1 MSSEIITP
9 LANALVDKLGDVGA
23 TGYRW
28 APKEVFR
35 PAGVVELPA
44 IERTPVD
51 APEDHLGQKDWT
63 LNFPVIFYFEL
74 AVAQGSQD
82 AAADIVEAFVSAIDA
97 DQGLGGLCQEAKVV
111 EVFEPEFL
119 EDANPQIR
127 WPARVQILK
136 FVG

>member
-9 LANALVDKLGDVGA
+9 LADALIAKLEEVGA

-28 APKEVFR
+28 APKEISR
-35 PAGVVELPA
+35 PAAVVELPA

-51 APEDHLGQKDWT
+51 TAEDHLGQKDWT
-63 LNFPVIFYFEL
+63 LNFPVIFYFDL

-82 AAADIVEAFVSAIDA
+82 AAVDIVEGFVSAVDA
-97 DQGLGGLCQEAKVV
+97 DQGLEGLCQEAKVV
-111 EVFEPEFL
+111 EVFEPEFP

-127 WPARVQILK
+127 WGTRVQILK
-136 FVG
+136 FV